1 VSDATIRDAAL
12 ARVLAFERHLQR
24 RSATRV
30 VDLPWGWA
38 VLREDLPL
46 VYDLNAVIVSRPVDD
61 PVAVLDATEEVLGGA
76 GLRHRRLIVDEPSAV
91 APLAGAAGELGWTSS
106 TLLAMVWRRPVDRS
120 VSVAG
125 VVELE
130 PAAYDRVQRLLNSE
144 EPWATP
150 EVLDQM
156 AVAWGELSAGVRLRC
171 FAAGPA
177 GDPVAGCV
185 LIGDG
190 DIAQIDAVQ
199 TLEAHRRQGHGRAV
213 VQRALAA
220 AAEERYS
227 LVHLFADAADWPHEL
242 YERMGFDTVGRVVT
256 LTR

>member
-1 VSDATIRDAAL
+1 VNDPRAL
-12 ARVLAFERHLQR
+12 ARVMAFERGLQR
-24 RSATRV
+24 RNATRV
-30 VDLPWGWA
+30 VDLPWGCA

-46 VYDLNAVIVSRPVDD
+46 VYDLNAVIVNRPVED
-61 PVAVLDATEEVLGGA
+61 PGAVLEVTEEVLGGA
-76 GLRHRRLIVDEPSAV
+76 GLRHRRLIIDEPSAA
-91 APLAGAAGELGWTSS
+91 APLAGAACERGWSSS
-106 TLLAMVWRRPVDRS
+106 TLLAMVWRRPLDHPVPVD
-120 VSVAG
+120 G

-130 PAAYDRVQRLLNSE
+130 PAAYDPVQRRLNSE

-156 AVAWGELSAGVRLRC
+156 AVAWSELSAAVRLRC

-177 GDPVAGCV
+177 DDPVAGCV

-190 DIAQIDAVQ
+190 DVAQIDAVQ
-199 TLEAHRRQGHGRAV
+199 TLEAHRRRGYGRAV
-213 VQRALAA
+213 IQRALAA
-220 AAEERYS
+220 AAEDRIT

-242 YERMGFDTVGRVVT
+242 YERMGFDTVGTVLT